1 MPLPAPAKQQPDWA
15 DVRRDLIAALSSK
28 RKLRGSALLADTDQG
43 RLHFGPQFVTLAWQ
57 CASTFRATDFLGG
70 CNGARIRFPPE
81 KDWAGN
87 GVLVDSVLASLQ
99 PIKAKYPDITWSDLI
114 VLAGTVAVE
123 QAMDGLPAKQQAQQ
137 QQKQEQKQQQQA
149 VNGVNDPFSFCPGRT
164 DASSGAGSEI
174 LQPRNYSDPNTAF
187 RDNAA
192 VLGLTLREA
201 VVLSARPR
209 RCVVSP

>member
-1 MPLPAPAKQQPDWA
+1 M
-15 DVRRDLIAALSSK
+15 SSK
-28 RKLRGSALLADTDQG
+28 KKVRGSVLLADTDKG
-43 RLHFGPQFVTLAWQ
+43 RLHFGPQFATLAWQ

-87 GVLVDSVLASLQ
+87 GALVDSVLATLQ
-99 PIKAKYPDITWSDLI
+99 PIKAKHPDLTWADLI

-123 QAMDGLPAKQQAQQ
+123 QAVGALPAKQDAQQ
-137 QQKQEQKQQQQA
+137 QQQQPA
-149 VNGVNDPFSFCPGRT
+149 VSGLFSFCPGRT
-164 DASSGAGSEI
+164 DATSGAGSDI

-187 RDNAA
+187 KDNAA
-192 VLGLTLREA
+192 VQGLTLREA

-209 RCVVSP
+209 R

>member
-1 MPLPAPAKQQPDWA
+1 M
-15 DVRRDLIAALSSK
+15 AALSSK
-28 RKLRGSALLADTDQG
+28 RKVRGSALLADIDQG
-43 RLHFGPQFVTLAWQ
+43 HLHFGPQFATLAWQ

-99 PIKAKYPDITWSDLI
+99 PVKAKYPDATWSDLI

-123 QAMDGLPAKQQAQQ
+123 QAMDGLPAKQEAQQ
-137 QQKQEQKQQQQA
+137 HQQQQQA
-149 VNGVNDPFSFCPGRT
+149 VNDPFSFCPGRT
-164 DASSGAGSEI
+164 DASSGAGSDI
-174 LQPRNYSDPNTAF
+174 LQPRNYSDPNIAF
-187 RDNAA
+187 RDTAA

-209 RCVVSP
+209 RCVASP